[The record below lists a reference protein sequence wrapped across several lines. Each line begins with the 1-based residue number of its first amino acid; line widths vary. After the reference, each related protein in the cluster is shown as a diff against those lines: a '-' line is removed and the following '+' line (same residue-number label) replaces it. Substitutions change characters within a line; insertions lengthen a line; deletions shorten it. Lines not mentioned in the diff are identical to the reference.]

1 MRKIKEKTA
10 VDIDAEVRKVKQS
23 IRYNQGLLFRVRAME
38 RDISILKGM
47 KEDSNYKNFYGL
59 SPTILD
65 KSIDWI
71 KKRKTYFLKNHKVT
85 NSLYG
90 NV

>member
-1 MRKIKEKTA
+1 
-10 VDIDAEVRKVKQS
+10 
-23 IRYNQGLLFRVRAME
+23 
-38 RDISILKGM
+38 M

-71 KKRKTYFLKNHKVT
+71 EKRKTYFLKNHKVT

>member
-1 MRKIKEKTA
+1 
-10 VDIDAEVRKVKQS
+10 
-23 IRYNQGLLFRVRAME
+23 
-38 RDISILKGM
+38 M

-71 KKRKTYFLKNHKVT
+71 EKRKANFLKNHKVT

>member
-47 KEDSNYKNFYGL
+47 KDESQYSFYCGL

-71 KKRKTYFLKNHKVT
+71 EKRKANFLKNHKVT